1 MFLHVRQ
8 PVTRMMKSPFD
19 PRENRRVRTWIAI
32 SATLVL
38 AACGTLP
45 PTAEQARD
53 VPYSCDRGPNLM
65 ASFSDNEAKLRF
77 GRSKAVLQATEVAS
91 GARYANPGEQ
101 IVFWTK
107 GEAAMLEFHG
117 IYWTCRIR
125 QPNADAATPAPPA
138 PRHWSAA
145 AGVPE

>member
-1 MFLHVRQ
+1 
-8 PVTRMMKSPFD
+8 MKSPFD

-65 ASFSDNEAKLRF
+65 ASFSDNEAELRF

-117 IYWTCRIR
+117 IYWTCRVR